1 MGNAQ
6 EPFYRHASVREGR
19 SGPNYLDVVSKC
31 NYNITM
37 KNITVRNIPAS
48 IFEKLRLLSE
58 IDRRSLN
65 NELLV
70 AIESGVKELER
81 KHPRL
86 SEGVNPAAQI
96 ALWKGL

>member
-1 MGNAQ
+1 
-6 EPFYRHASVREGR
+6 
-19 SGPNYLDVVSKC
+19 
-31 NYNITM
+31 M

-48 IFEKLRLLSE
+48 VFDKLRLLSE
-58 IDRRSLN
+58 LDRRSLN

-70 AIESGVKELER
+70 AIENGVMDLER

-96 ALWKGL
+96 ALWKGFCGKWKDVKTKEEQIRELHEDRTMGREVLW